1 MQPAQNAG
9 CAFSGTRRMLRTALA
24 LAKRKLHVFPC
35 LPRGKEPAVAGGFK
49 AATTDPQII
58 QQWWCARPDYN
69 VAIAT
74 GAISGI
80 FAVDVDGLDGEFE
93 LRRLEAGHGTLPPTV
108 EVITGGGRHLYFKML
123 EVPVRNSTSKLGNN
137 IDVRGDGG
145 YCLTPP
151 SVHPGGRR
159 YAWSVDSANT
169 FAAAPDWLV
178 AKISKPTN
186 GNGALPT
193 PPAEWRDLVLGG
205 VGEGQRNHSVTRLAG
220 YLLRRHVDPLV
231 ALEFLTAWNE
241 TRCQPPLDTAEVARI
256 VDSIAG
262 RELKRR
268 GAG

>member
-1 MQPAQNAG
+1 
-9 CAFSGTRRMLRTALA
+9 MLRTALA

-58 QQWWCARPDYN
+58 QQWWCARPDCN

-74 GAISGI
+74 GAISGV
-80 FAVDVDGLDGEFE
+80 FVVDVDDLDGELE
-93 LRRLEAGHGTLPPTV
+93 LRRLEAEHGTLPPTV
-108 EVITGGGRHLYFKML
+108 EVITGGGRHLYFKTP
-123 EVPVRNSTSKLGNN
+123 EAPVRNSASKVADN

-145 YCLTPP
+145 YVLAPP
-151 SVHPGGRR
+151 SIHPSGRR
-159 YAWSVDSANT
+159 YAWSADSASV
-169 FAAAPDWLV
+169 FAAAPDWLL

-186 GNGALPT
+186 GNVPT
-193 PPAEWRDLVLGG
+193 PLAEWRDLVLGG
-205 VGEGQRNHSVTRLAG
+205 VGEGQRNHTVTRLAG

-231 ALEFLTAWNE
+231 ALEFLTAWNA
-241 TRCQPPLDTAEVARI
+241 TRCQPPLEAAEVARI

-268 GAG
+268 GAE